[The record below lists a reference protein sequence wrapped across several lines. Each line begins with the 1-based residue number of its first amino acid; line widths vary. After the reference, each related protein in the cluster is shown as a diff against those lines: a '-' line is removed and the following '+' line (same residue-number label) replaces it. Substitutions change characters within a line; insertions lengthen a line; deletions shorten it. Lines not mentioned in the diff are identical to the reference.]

1 MTWGKFQIQLIIGD
15 LPRYCQDSG
24 EKAVCLCN
32 LKGALSKAL
41 CSLCVWLWWR
51 GELSDKLSHS
61 NAVRW
66 GLPSTKQQI
75 TATVWM
81 FSRPVC
87 SAERC
92 LFPVSFKNRASS
104 FLGYSWGNPSELF
117 FQLQLI
123 RGAVLCRFCY
133 YSGVLRPQSGD
144 GCHWKC
150 SLLLTDPKRRGQT
163 TPWWGPW
170 CWRGH
175 RAHQEAEG
183 VRVKHRQEPLLWFL
197 QKGMGEAG

>member
-1 MTWGKFQIQLIIGD
+1 MTWGKFQIQLIVGD

-32 LKGALSKAL
+32 LEGALSKAL
-41 CSLCVWLWWR
+41 CSLCLWLCWR
-51 GELSDKLSHS
+51 GELSDKLSHN

-66 GLPSTKQQI
+66 GLSSTKQQI

-104 FLGYSWGNPSELF
+104 FQATAEGILQNCSFSYSSSE
-117 FQLQLI
+117 
-123 RGAVLCRFCY
+123 VLCFVGFVIIQVRWHHSQEMIATENVVCY
-133 YSGVLRPQSGD
+133 S
-144 GCHWKC
+144 
-150 SLLLTDPKRRGQT
+150 
-163 TPWWGPW
+163 
-170 CWRGH
+170 
-175 RAHQEAEG
+175 
-183 VRVKHRQEPLLWFL
+183 
-197 QKGMGEAG
+197 